1 MCLQISPTNDP
12 SQNWTL
18 STPTTTTLSSTE
30 DTYDSLFSSL
40 KTSHSSSL
48 KELCTCTSDS
58 NLTQLQ
64 KSSSKPNHT
73 ELHRVAS
80 WPRSAPDP
88 HRFDLIL
95 NAESKELNQELK
107 QLPTVPPQRLLQQDF
122 WSIAAVPESISV
134 QELRLGLDSYYPHH
148 PHSEIPPCVRKVIMQ
163 QLQSPTPPPHNPKMI
178 KKLSRTITLPEDPSD
193 PTAFTIPYDASKHL
207 PSRSRRSRQVIKIVG
222 TFSFLMTMG
231 IVITVLLCL
240 CKFSKDFIQRKNL
253 VNTHATFFY
262 FSDWSD
268 TFKPMTM
275 TK

>member
-80 WPRSAPDP
+80 WSRSAPDP

-95 NAESKELNQELK
+95 NDKQSKVENQELK

-122 WSIAAVPESISV
+122 WSSSVPESSNQILPV
-134 QELRLGLDSYYPHH
+134 QELRLGLDSYHH

-163 QLQSPTPPPHNPKMI
+163 QLQSPTPPPQNPKMI

-240 CKFSKDFIQRKNL
+240 CKFS
-253 VNTHATFFY
+253 
-262 FSDWSD
+262 
-268 TFKPMTM
+268 
-275 TK
+275 

>member
-1 MCLQISPTNDP
+1 MYLQISPTNDP

-18 STPTTTTLSSTE
+18 STPTTTTVSSTE
-30 DTYDSLFSSL
+30 EDNTTYDSLFSSL

-48 KELCTCTSDS
+48 KELCTCTGSDS
-58 NLTQLQ
+58 NLTTQFQ
-64 KSSSKPNHT
+64 KSKPNHA

-80 WPRSAPDP
+80 WPRSNPDP

-95 NAESKELNQELK
+95 NDKQSKVENQELK

-134 QELRLGLDSYYPHH
+134 QELRLGHLDPIDSYHPHH

-193 PTAFTIPYDASKHL
+193 PTAFTIPYDAYLKYNSRNV

-240 CKFSKDFIQRKNL
+240 CKFS
-253 VNTHATFFY
+253 
-262 FSDWSD
+262 
-268 TFKPMTM
+268 
-275 TK
+275 